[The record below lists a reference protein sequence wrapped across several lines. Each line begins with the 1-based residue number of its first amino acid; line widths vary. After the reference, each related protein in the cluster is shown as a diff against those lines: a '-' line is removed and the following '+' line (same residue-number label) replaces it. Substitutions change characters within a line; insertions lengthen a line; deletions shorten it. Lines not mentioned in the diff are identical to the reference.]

1 MITQEISSRELKRLK
16 ALDEYRILDTPN
28 EAEYDDIAQLAAYIS
43 DAPVALVSF
52 IDINRQW
59 FKSKVGVEMC
69 ETERNISFCTHAI
82 EAEEDVLEI
91 KNALEDDRFKNNPLT
106 QSPDQPVIYYCGF
119 KLTDSRG
126 MTLGTLC
133 IIDHKPR
140 TISDN
145 QKKSLRAL
153 SKQIVKLLE
162 LRRNF
167 DLLKRAEKSLKEKNS
182 LLQDFAGTVSHDIKM
197 PLANMVLTVDI
208 LKKKYET
215 TLDKEGV
222 NYLNYLKKSSFSLS
236 EYITSILNLYESEVK
251 DHEKSKESFDLKQLL
266 EEIIDLF
273 NIKHECEI
281 KLPHKN
287 LELHCNRAALEQ
299 ILLNLIGN
307 SLKYND
313 KEKIVIKIKCK
324 EKEGFYHFSVNDNG
338 VGIPKEKQKEIFNLF
353 STAAITDRNGN
364 KGNGI
369 GLSTVKK
376 LVKKLGGKIKVKSE
390 LGEFTKVSF
399 TIKK

>member
-1 MITQEISSRELKRLK
+1 MSTQETSTRELKRLK
-16 ALDEYRILDTPN
+16 ALNEYRILDTPN
-28 EAEYDDIAQLAAYIS
+28 EAEYDEIAQLAAKIS
-43 DAPVALVSF
+43 GMPVALISF
-52 IDINRQW
+52 IDKNRQW
-59 FKSKVGVEMC
+59 FKSKIGFDVC
-69 ETERNISFCTHAI
+69 ETERKLSFCTFAI
-82 EAEEDVLEI
+82 EAEGDILEV
-91 KNALEDDRFKNNPLT
+91 KNALEDVRFKDNPLVT
-106 QSPDQPVIYYCGF
+106 TPESPVIYYCGF
-119 KLTDSRG
+119 KLTDSIG

-133 IIDHKPR
+133 IIDHKPGA
-140 TISDN
+140 INES
-145 QKKSLRAL
+145 QKASLKAL
-153 SKQIVKLLE
+153 SNQVMKLLE

-167 DLLKRAEKSLKEKNS
+167 DLLKTAEKSLKEKNA
-182 LLQDFAGTVSHDIKM
+182 LLKDFAGTVSHDIKM

-215 TLDKEGV
+215 LLDKEGLE
-222 NYLNYLKKSSFSLS
+222 YLNYLKQSSFKLS
-236 EYITSILNLYESEVK
+236 EYITGILDLYESEVNILQN
-251 DHEKSKESFDLKQLL
+251 SKNTFDLKKLL

-281 KLPHKN
+281 QLPSKN
-287 LELHCNRAALEQ
+287 IDLHCNRTALEQ

-313 KEKIVIKIKCK
+313 KENIVIKIKCK
-324 EKEGFYHFSVNDNG
+324 EKDDHYLFSVHDNG
-338 VGIPKEKQKEIFNLF
+338 VGIPKEKQKDIFNLF
-353 STAAITDRNGN
+353 STAGIQDRNGN

>member
-1 MITQEISSRELKRLK
+1 MVTQETSLRELKRLK
-16 ALDEYRILDTPN
+16 ALKEYRILDTPN
-28 EAEYDDIAQLAAYIS
+28 EAEYDEITQLAAKIS
-43 DAPVALVSF
+43 GMPVALISF
-52 IDINRQW
+52 IDKNRQW
-59 FKSKVGVEMC
+59 FKSKVGFDVC

-82 EAEEDVLEI
+82 EAEDDILEVT
-91 KNALEDDRFKNNPLT
+91 NALEDVRFKDNPLVT
-106 QSPDQPVIYYCGF
+106 NAESPVIYYCGF

-133 IIDHKPR
+133 IIDHQPGS
-140 TISDN
+140 INES
-145 QKKSLRAL
+145 QKASLKAL
-153 SKQIVKLLE
+153 SNQVVKLLE

-167 DLLKRAEKSLKEKNS
+167 GLLKQAEKSLKDKNA
-182 LLQDFAGTVSHDIKM
+182 LLKNFAGTVSHDIKM

-208 LKKKYET
+208 LKKKYQSV
-215 TLDKEGV
+215 LDDEGLE
-222 NYLNYLKKSSFSLS
+222 YLGYLKQSSFKLS
-236 EYITSILNLYESEVK
+236 EYITGILNLYESEVNTLENAK
-251 DHEKSKESFDLKQLL
+251 DTFDLKKLL

-281 KLPHKN
+281 QLPNKN
-287 LELHCNRAALEQ
+287 IELHCNRTALEQ

-313 KEKIVIKIKCK
+313 KENIVIKIKCK
-324 EKEGFYHFSVNDNG
+324 EKDEHYLFSVHDNG

-353 STAAITDRNGN
+353 STAGIQDRHGN

-376 LVKKLGGKIKVKSE
+376 LVKKLGGKVKVKSE